1 MKYILITFFI
11 GFNSCL
17 FALDGAALTKKY
29 CSQCHLE
36 DGNSEKENIPKIAGF
51 SAILIFDMLD
61 QFKNADRPSPKITVN
76 NKTTDM
82 AEISQ
87 QLTSDEAESIAL
99 YLSKQ
104 TFKPA
109 TQTFDQAL
117 ASTGKQLHQDLCN
130 DCHGEYG
137 TSAVDDA
144 PILAGQ
150 WKKYLKRQFEQLS
163 SHKRYMPKR
172 MKRKFRK
179 LNDEDKKALIE
190 FYASRKP

>member
-1 MKYILITFFI
+1 MKYILITFLI
-11 GFNSCL
+11 GFNSWL
-17 FALDGAALTKKY
+17 FALDGAALTKKH
-29 CSQCHLE
+29 CSQCHLD
-36 DGNSEKENIPKIAGF
+36 DGNSEKQNIPKIAGF
-51 SAILIFDMLD
+51 SAILIVDMLD
-61 QFKNADRPSPKITVN
+61 QFKHSDRSSPKITIN

-82 AEISQ
+82 AAISK
-87 QLTSDEAESIAL
+87 QLKQDEMETIAL
-99 YLSKQ
+99 YLSEQ

-109 TQTFDQAL
+109 TQLFDKAL
-117 ASTGKQLHQDLCN
+117 ATTGKQLHQDLCN
-130 DCHGEYG
+130 DCHGENG

-150 WKKYLKRQFEQLS
+150 WKTYLNRQFEQLS

-179 LNDEDKKALIE
+179 LNDKDKQALIE